1 MRASLKTY
9 QSLSQK
15 LNFKGTLPHTKDWLA
30 AADFL
35 ELITDHCLATRPRTI
50 LECSSGLSTLILA
63 RCCQI
68 NQYGNVLSLENGAD
82 YAASTKKN
90 IHLYGLDNYATVID
104 APLHKIQVNE
114 NSYQWYKIDKSS
126 IPEVDLLIIDGPNG
140 YIQKNSRYPALPVLH
155 SLFAEHC
162 TVFLD
167 DAAREDEQEIIRQW
181 RQQYQP
187 AEYKY
192 IETERGCAI
201 FKFSSL

>member
-1 MRASLKTY
+1 MDVY

-15 LNFKGTLPHTKDWLA
+15 LNFKGSLPHTQDWSA

-35 ELITDHCLATRPRTI
+35 ELIADYCLTKKPQTI

-63 RCCQI
+63 RCCEI
-68 NQYGNVLSLENGAD
+68 NQRGKVVSLENGAD
-82 YAASTKKN
+82 YAASTRKN
-90 IHLYGLDNYATVID
+90 ISQYGLDNYATVID
-104 APLHKIQVNE
+104 APLHHMQV
-114 NSYQWYKIDKSS
+114 SGHDYQWYKINKNNM
-126 IPEVDLLIIDGPNG
+126 PEIDLVVIDGPNG
-140 YIQKNSRYPALPVLH
+140 YIQKNSRYPALPVLQPF
-155 SLFAEHC
+155 FAEHC

-167 DAAREDEQEIIRQW
+167 DAAREDEQEIITQW

-187 AEYKY
+187 AEYEY